1 MKTLKDYIAEEKELE
16 FLNENLAVQIA
27 VSSAFSSGYSS
38 KSSRSRYDDDD
49 KATVGQNI
57 SALLRCCAV
66 IAAVALSSAF
76 TGALVITATVVL
88 VILSIINIP
97 YGKFID
103 DAIAA
108 AKKHKNEV
116 KESLEGEEIK
126 YIEYIDEGL
135 KDKLQGLKEKVV
147 KGFAKLLLKNKKI
160 KSIVEDITKQEG
172 YDDAKKSFDS
182 LSKFVFDYFK
192 KENDENAYKSIAS
205 DLKKDKEEIPE

>member
-1 MKTLKDYIAEEKELE
+1 MKTLKDYIAEEKDLE

-27 VSSAFSSGYSS
+27 VASAFSDGYSS
-38 KSSRSRYDDDD
+38 GSSRSRYDDDD
-49 KATVGQNI
+49 EKSTVGQNI
-57 SALLRCCAV
+57 SALLRCCGI
-66 IAAVALSSAF
+66 IAAAALSSAF
-76 TGALVITATVVL
+76 TGAIVITATVVL

-103 DAIAA
+103 DAIDA

-116 KESLEGEEIK
+116 KESFEENE
-126 YIEYIDEGL
+126 IEYIDEGI

-160 KSIVEDITKQEG
+160 KSIVENITKQDG

-205 DLKKDKEEIPE
+205 DLKNDKEEIPE

>member
-1 MKTLKDYIAEEKELE
+1 MKTLRDYIIEEKELE

-27 VSSAFSSGYSS
+27 VASAFSDGYSS
-38 KSSRSRYDDDD
+38 KSSRSKYDDDD
-49 KATVGQNI
+49 NATVGQNI
-57 SALLRCCAV
+57 SALLRCCGI
-66 IAAVALSSAF
+66 IAAATLSSAF
-76 TGALVITATVVL
+76 TGAIVITATVVL

-116 KESLEGEEIK
+116 KESLEEEE
-126 YIEYIDEGL
+126 IEYIDEGL

-160 KSIVEDITKQEG
+160 KSIVENITKQDG
-172 YDDAKKSFDS
+172 YDNAKKSFDS

-192 KENDENAYKSIAS
+192 KENDEDAYKSIAN
-205 DLKKDKEEIPE
+205 DLKKDKKEIPE

>member
-38 KSSRSRYDDDD
+38 KSSRSKYDDDD

-116 KESLEGEEIK
+116 KESLEGEEI
-126 YIEYIDEGL
+126 EYIDEGL

-160 KSIVEDITKQEG
+160 KSIVEDITKQDG

-192 KENDENAYKSIAS
+192 KENDEAAYKSIAN